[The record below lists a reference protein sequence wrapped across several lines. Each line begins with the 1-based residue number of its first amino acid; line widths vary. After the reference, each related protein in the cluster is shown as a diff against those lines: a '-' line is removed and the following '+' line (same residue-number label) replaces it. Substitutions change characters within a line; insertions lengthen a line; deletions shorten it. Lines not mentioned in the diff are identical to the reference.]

1 MSGVILL
8 TGATGFL
15 GTQIAR
21 RLFGDPSHTIVALVR
36 AENEEGAVRRL
47 SRIWWDWP
55 ELGRAIGDRV
65 EVLCGDVSSPRLGLE
80 EASYGT
86 LVSRITHIIHVAAD
100 LRLNA
105 PIDELRR
112 TNVQGTTNVLDLAR
126 VIHKDHGLTRFSHI
140 STAYVAGGRKGNV
153 PEDALTDEFGFSNA
167 YELSKYE
174 GELLIQQAKH
184 ELPISVFRPGMVVGD
199 SRTGVIQTFNTL
211 YFPLRLYLTGR
222 VRVIPTKPDLPVNLV
237 PVDYVAEAV
246 ARLTFDPKAEGLN
259 FHLTAPQESLSTA
272 SELIKFVR
280 QWAREHLNLKLAHP
294 LFIPIPPL
302 AIRWIHHLQQ
312 VVQRKKR
319 NLLSTLISL
328 LPYFNERRRFQ
339 RDNLDQLLGPYTMK
353 WCEFLPHLLEYASY
367 MGFMHR
373 SDRTVHEQIL
383 FRLKSRS
390 RPVTYHDVVDGKVV
404 TRTASEVRRDM
415 LAAAGALR
423 ALGINSGDRVA
434 LVGLNST
441 RYLTVDVAIGL
452 VGAVSVPLY
461 YTSPPDEIEKIL
473 KASGSR
479 LLLVGMPKLL
489 QRLEEFAG
497 ELPIVSFCRGSLPD
511 GLSQKVMPWE
521 EFLAFGAEN
530 EKLTAAPIGFGDI
543 ATLRYTSGTTGQP
556 KGVVFKHDNL
566 RWMAE
571 SLASLPPWKARNSTI
586 FYLSFLPMNHVVE
599 GILATYSPYYAPA
612 PLEIYFLE
620 DFHDLQQTLSK
631 VRPTVFFSVPRFYEK
646 VWDSLLESKIGQYY
660 LASQEGPIKELLR
673 RLLRFGLLRK
683 AGLDRCTQL
692 IAGSA
697 PASEDLLKSFQK
709 LGIEVH
715 NAYGLTEAPLITIN
729 RLGANRIGTVG
740 EPLPMTQMRVAEDGE
755 VLVRGPQVTAGYF
768 DEGVKPPFKDG
779 WLLTGDLGYLTDEDS
794 LVIYGRK
801 KELIITSYGKNIHPT
816 KIEAM
821 LRDIPG
827 VSEAMLV
834 GNGRPYCA
842 ALLWIENEKISVQ
855 AIDRAIAAMNTHL
868 SHPEQVKRWAVLAN
882 DLSIQ
887 NGDLTAN
894 LKLKREVIT
903 QKRSSVIKALYS
915 EGDLPRHVLHL
926 GGVEEKSE

>member
-1 MSGVILL
+1 
-8 TGATGFL
+8 
-15 GTQIAR
+15 
-21 RLFGDPSHTIVALVR
+21 
-36 AENEEGAVRRL
+36 
-47 SRIWWDWP
+47 
-55 ELGRAIGDRV
+55 
-65 EVLCGDVSSPRLGLE
+65 
-80 EASYGT
+80 
-86 LVSRITHIIHVAAD
+86 
-100 LRLNA
+100 
-105 PIDELRR
+105 
-112 TNVQGTTNVLDLAR
+112 
-126 VIHKDHGLTRFSHI
+126 
-140 STAYVAGGRKGNV
+140 
-153 PEDALTDEFGFSNA
+153 
-167 YELSKYE
+167 
-174 GELLIQQAKH
+174 
-184 ELPISVFRPGMVVGD
+184 
-199 SRTGVIQTFNTL
+199 
-211 YFPLRLYLTGR
+211 
-222 VRVIPTKPDLPVNLV
+222 
-237 PVDYVAEAV
+237 
-246 ARLTFDPKAEGLN
+246 
-259 FHLTAPQESLSTA
+259 
-272 SELIKFVR
+272 
-280 QWAREHLNLKLAHP
+280 
-294 LFIPIPPL
+294 
-302 AIRWIHHLQQ
+302 
-312 VVQRKKR
+312 
-319 NLLSTLISL
+319 
-328 LPYFNERRRFQ
+328 
-339 RDNLDQLLGPYTMK
+339 
-353 WCEFLPHLLEYASY
+353 
-367 MGFMHR
+367 MHR
-373 SDRTVHEQIL
+373 SDRTVHEQIF

-390 RPVTYHDVVDGKVV
+390 RPVTYHDVADGKVV
-404 TRTASEVRRDM
+404 IRTAAEVRRDM

-441 RYLTVDVAIGL
+441 RYLTVDMAIGL

-461 YTSPPDEIEKIL
+461 YTSPPEEIDKIL

-479 LLLVGMPKLL
+479 LLLVGMPQLL

-497 ELPIVSFCRGSLPD
+497 ELPIISFCRGPLPE
-511 GLSQKVMPWE
+511 GLSRKVIPWE
-521 EFLAFGAEN
+521 EFLALGAEN
-530 EKLTAAPIGFGDI
+530 EEFTTSPIGFDDI

-571 SLASLPPWKARNSTI
+571 SLASLPPWKARNSKI

-646 VWDSLLESKIGQYY
+646 VWDSLLESKIGQRY

-673 RLLRFGLLRK
+673 RLLRFGLLKK
-683 AGLDRCTQL
+683 AGLDRCAQL

-697 PASEDLLKSFQK
+697 PASEDLLKSFHE

-740 EPLPMTQMRVAEDGE
+740 EPLPMTQVSIAEDGE
-755 VLVRGPQVTAGYF
+755 VIVRGPQVTAGYF

-779 WLLTGDLGYLTDEDS
+779 WLLTGDLGYLTDESS

-834 GNGRPYCA
+834 GNGKPYCA
-842 ALLWIENEKISVQ
+842 ALLWLSDRHFEEISTQVIDCAIET
-855 AIDRAIAAMNTHL
+855 MNTHL

-882 DLSIQ
+882 DLSIED
-887 NGDLTAN
+887 GDLTAN
-894 LKLKREVIT
+894 LKLKREIIA
-903 QKRSSVIKALYS
+903 QKRSSVMKALYG
-915 EGDLPRHVLHL
+915 EGDLPKHVLHL
-926 GGVEEKSE
+926 GVVEEENE